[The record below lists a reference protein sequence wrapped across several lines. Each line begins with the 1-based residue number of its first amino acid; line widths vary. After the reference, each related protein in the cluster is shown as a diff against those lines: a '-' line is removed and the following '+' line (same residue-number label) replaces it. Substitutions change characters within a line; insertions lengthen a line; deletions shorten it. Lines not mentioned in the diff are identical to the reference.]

1 MANLEAQPKWSSVRL
16 LEAHELARG
25 GLNGNMNE
33 QAKALAER
41 TEFLNQEKASKS
53 EIVQGVFEFGT
64 YAEFDAVKSTLPLN
78 CTVVINEANN
88 TGTGTWG
95 VGNNIWNGSVL
106 KKSEN
111 DPLVKAQKY
120 VDLKLVEFPSRSGY
134 IAGIVT
140 SEDKILIAFKR
151 EDGSPV
157 FANGQN
163 LFELIQTDK
172 ADTLQQINIVHNELK
187 QRVDETDEYIDEML
201 EQSKISRSRI
211 LCSVTTPNGHM
222 PFYIDAQNGHIVNCG
237 IDINETLN
245 NHEDRILSVNESLS
259 VEQLNRSGV
268 LFGILSKNKQMPFYI
283 ENKTGRPIL
292 AGIDVLNELDQL
304 KNNTEVQDV
313 ELQLLPDDAIAGWG
327 DSLTAPGSSGDWLQ
341 KLANQI
347 GWSYYNGG
355 IGGQGSKQIAS
366 RNGAVPARI
375 TQAFTIPA
383 TTTQVEV
390 SINDWTPCSK
400 AGAAQ
405 LVKIKGITGQLARST
420 DDIHT
425 FTRIEAGEEVSV
437 SAGTHVN
444 SVNGEIYSKRL
455 LIIGTGRNS
464 QMMMRPHEIVSTVRA
479 MINHQKTQIK
489 RCIVWSVPY
498 FPGDDTNT
506 KARIDAINNALAQ
519 AFPEYWLDL
528 NVWLCSSSPV
538 TFGYITINDPFTV
551 LGISASSQD
560 LVDIQNKLTPITLRT
575 SETDGHFNQLCGTA
589 IAYRFQKELEIKGWK

>member
-1 MANLEAQPKWSSVRL
+1 MPNLEAQAAWPPVR
-16 LEAHELARG
+16 EIGIELARG
-25 GLNGNMNE
+25 GPNGNMNE
-33 QAKALAER
+33 QAKALLAR
-41 TEFLNQEKASKS
+41 TEYLNQQKASKS
-53 EIVQGVFEFGT
+53 EIVQGVFEFST
-64 YAEFDAVKSTLPLN
+64 YAEFNAAKETLPLN
-78 CTVVINEANN
+78 CTVVINQEN
-88 TGTGTWG
+88 TTGSGQWG
-95 VGNNIWNGSVL
+95 IGNNIWNGSIL

-140 SEDKILIAFKR
+140 SENKILIAFKR

-157 FANGQN
+157 FANGKNIFESIQN
-163 LFELIQTDK
+163 DK
-172 ADTLQQINIVHNELK
+172 VETLQQINIVHNELK
-187 QRVDETDEYIDEML
+187 QRVDDTDEYIDEML

-211 LCSVTTPNGHM
+211 LCSVTTPNGQI
-222 PFYIDAQNGHIVNCG
+222 PFYLDALNGHIVSCG
-237 IDINETLN
+237 IDINETLK
-245 NHEDRILSVNESLS
+245 NHENRILSVNESLS
-259 VEQLNRSGV
+259 VEQLARSGV

-283 ENKTGRPIL
+283 DMKTGRPIL

-304 KNNTEVQDV
+304 KNNTNVQDV
-313 ELQLLPDDAIAGWG
+313 ELQLLPDDALAGWG

-341 KLANQI
+341 KLANNI

-366 RNGAVPARI
+366 RCGAVPTRI
-375 TQAFTIPA
+375 TQAFTIPS
-383 TTTQVEV
+383 TTTPTQVLV
-390 SINDWTPCSK
+390 NDWTPCSK
-400 AGAAQ
+400 AGSAQ
-405 LVKIKGITGQLARST
+405 LVNIKGITGQLSRSA

-425 FTRIEAGEEVSV
+425 FTRLEAGEEVSV
-437 SAGTHVN
+437 GVGSYAY
-444 SVNGEIYSKRL
+444 SVTGSLYSKRL

-498 FPGDDTNT
+498 FPGDDINT

-519 AFPEYWLDL
+519 AFPEYWVDL
-528 NVWLCSSSPV
+528 NAWLCSSSPV
-538 TFGYITINDPFTV
+538 TFGYTTINDPFTV
-551 LGISASSQD
+551 LGVSASSQD
-560 LVDIQNKLTPITLRT
+560 LVDIQNKLTPISFRT